1 MKKQVLVTLITLV
14 LLFLALGCQNPLET
28 KDLAAMAKVA
38 GDKKDHPVPGGE
50 VPSKGDLI
58 AGRTIKVGTV
68 TVTND
73 TENIY
78 VKYFLTDGWEM
89 TKSQVAVALS
99 LGEIPQTKK
108 HNPIPSQFAFKK
120 KYHPAVTE
128 ITYSI
133 PLRDSGYKAGDLLY
147 IAAHAR
153 VRNSDATGKENQDES
168 AWDAEEEGQEFE
180 GKNGANQK
188 ESAWAAGEPGQ
199 EFEGKNRATYFCY
212 VVVIERI
219 WEGDFEI
226 QRVDDLAGYTGI
238 TGSLTIRETN
248 LPNLA
253 WLSSLTFVGGNL
265 NIEYNSALTSLTGL
279 EGLTSISGSLSIWDN
294 STLTTLAALESL
306 TAVQGNLVIRDN
318 PSLTDLTGLES
329 LIAIGGGLFII
340 ENNVL
345 ASLNM
350 LNSLTSIG
358 GWLSISSTRALVN
371 LVGLEGLT
379 SVGGYLE
386 IGNNYAL
393 TSLTGLDNLNSVGG
407 LVISGYNGVLENL
420 TGLDGLV
427 SVINEVD
434 IRHNTALISLA
445 GLNSLE
451 SIGGD
456 LKIRYNDNLA
466 SLIGLGKLDSI
477 GSNLEITDNPY
488 LPTSL
493 AEDLALQV
501 KVAGSITIE
510 RNAP

>member
-1 MKKQVLVTLITLV
+1 MKNLVLITIVTLLLV
-14 LLFLALGCQNPLET
+14 FLALGCQNPLET
-28 KDLAAMAKVA
+28 KDMVLMAKGSGA
-38 GDKKDHPVPGGE
+38 NEDHAASGGE
-50 VPSKGDLI
+50 APLKGDLI
-58 AGRTIKVGTV
+58 AGRSIKVGTV

-78 VKYFLTDGWEM
+78 MKYSLTGGWEM
-89 TKSQVAVALS
+89 TESHVAVALS
-99 LGEIPQTKK
+99 LGGIPQTKTN
-108 HNPIPSQFAFKK
+108 NPIPGQFPFKMP
-120 KYHPAVTE
+120 HDPPVTE
-128 ITYSI
+128 YTYPI
-133 PLRDSGYKAGDLLY
+133 PLEELGCEADDTLY
-147 IAAHAR
+147 VAAHAE
-153 VRNSDATGKENQDES
+153 VQKVDGTGMIIQR
-168 AWDAEEEGQEFE
+168 
-180 GKNGANQK
+180 
-188 ESAWAAGEPGQ
+188 ESAWAAGEEGQ
-199 EFEGKNRATYFCY
+199 GFEGKNWATYFCY

-248 LPNLA
+248 LTSLA
-253 WLSSLTFVGGNL
+253 WLSSLKFVGGNL
-265 NIEYNSALTSLTGL
+265 NIEYNPALTSLTGL
-279 EGLTSISGSLSIWDN
+279 EGLTSISGNLSIWDN

-306 TAVQGNLVIRDN
+306 TTVQGNLVIRDN
-318 PSLTDLTGLES
+318 PSLSDLTGLES

-340 ENNVL
+340 ENTVL
-345 ASLNM
+345 ASLNK

-386 IGNNYAL
+386 INNNYAL

-434 IRHNTALISLA
+434 IRYNTALVSLV
-445 GLNSLE
+445 GLDNLE